1 MLVKASDY
9 LHQLEIVR
17 KIRDTTTAKDEI
29 NLPQIC
35 VIGDQSS
42 GKSSFLSRL
51 TGVSFPTA
59 AKMCTK
65 AATVVTCNRD
75 ETLTEPKYE
84 IEDPDRRGS
93 YSAVKCTAKAIS
105 DTQNKL
111 LNVGNNGT
119 HADENRIVSDKSIK
133 LRVTGPHVIDIIIVD
148 LPGIQHA
155 GETKDSITALIE
167 KNIKRPETL
176 NLIVSEAKQDAEL
189 TKAIELAAKYDPDCE
204 RTVRVLSKFG
214 KSNSMRRKTALT
226 NISQIISIHQTLEIE
241 QSE

>member
-1 MLVKASDY
+1 MLVKSSDY
-9 LHQLEIVR
+9 LRQLEIVR
-17 KIRDTTTAKDEI
+17 KIRDTITAKDEI
-29 NLPQIC
+29 SLPQIC

-75 ETLTEPKYE
+75 ETLTESRYE

-93 YSAVKCTAKAIS
+93 YSEVTCTATAIS

-111 LNVGNNGT
+111 LNAGNDGRGG
-119 HADENRIVSDKSIK
+119 ENRIVSDKSIK
-133 LRVTGPHVIDIIIVD
+133 LRVTGPNVIDIIIVD

-204 RTVRVLSKFG
+204 RTVQVLSKFG
-214 KSNSMRRKTALT
+214 TFKGSTYDANK
-226 NISQIISIHQTLEIE
+226 H
-241 QSE
+241 